1 MKKLGKLLL
10 FGAAIGTAA
19 AAAYHYLQK
28 MDKESEETTP
38 EVNED
43 ASTTEEEE
51 SYFDDEDF
59 DEELDITIFPDT
71 EDLEADFDDPT
82 PHTDIEDMATT
93 TPSFSPLAET
103 LMQEEDVEEF
113 FDEDSEDTTEE

>member
-43 ASTTEEEE
+43 DFATEEEE

-71 EDLEADFDDPT
+71 EDLEEEYDDPT
-82 PHTDIEDMATT
+82 LHTDIEDMATT
-93 TPSFSPLAET
+93 APSFSPLAET
-103 LMQEEDVEEF
+103 LKQEEDVEEF
-113 FDEDSEDTTEE
+113 FDEDSEDTPEE